1 MTPQSFFTF
10 DVARGIPSLRSS
22 RRTSS
27 ALTVLANRPRSPMRT
42 APRYWMYA
50 APESHYRV
58 VGLRLFEQMPVV
70 ASSQFAVA
78 VVKGVIG
85 VLIVAF
91 AFLERWSLAA
101 CAFPLLL

>member
-1 MTPQSFFTF
+1 
-10 DVARGIPSLRSS
+10 
-22 RRTSS
+22 
-27 ALTVLANRPRSPMRT
+27 
-42 APRYWMYA
+42 MYA

-70 ASSQFAVA
+70 ASYNLGGSQFAVA

-91 AFLERWSLAA
+91 AFLELWSLAA

>member
-1 MTPQSFFTF
+1 MYDVIEKLRAVRHPPAVIPPYVERTYRFGQPAQVADADGRFT
-10 DVARGIPSLRSS
+10 
-22 RRTSS
+22 
-27 ALTVLANRPRSPMRT
+27 
-42 APRYWMYA
+42 RYWMYA

-91 AFLERWSLAA
+91 AFLELWSLAA